1 MLNINVEALRG
12 DDNELKGDIKALRS
26 TKNINIVTKMH

>member
-1 MLNINVEALRG
+1 MLKNNVED

-26 TKNINIVTKMH
+26 TKNIYIVTKMH